1 MKIAHIITRLII
13 GGAMENTL
21 FTCEDHARDHGD
33 DVLLLTGP
41 TDGPEGTLM
50 PRALAGPFRTEI
62 IPSLQRSIRPWKEY
76 QAHHELMKVLKA
88 FQPDVVHTHTS
99 KAGIVGRAAAASAK
113 IPCVHTVHGS
123 SFHYG
128 QSPIAYHTYVQL
140 ERWAARRTAHFI
152 SVCNKMTDIFVDAKI
167 APREKF
173 TTIYSGF
180 DVEPFLHPPVARDEM
195 RRKLGLQDND
205 VVVGKI
211 GRLFPLKGHEQV
223 IAAAKLIV
231 PAHRNVK
238 FLIVG
243 DGILRPQY
251 EQDVASAGLKD
262 NFIWTGMVPPEEI
275 PALMGAMD
283 IVLHASQWEGLARV
297 LPQGLIA
304 GKPVVSFAIDG
315 APEVVRDG
323 ETGFLAPL
331 NDTQALANGMV
342 KLIADPEL
350 RAKLGSRGRELFTD
364 QFRHQTM
371 SREIRRVYERVV
383 NETK

>member
-1 MKIAHIITRLII
+1 MKIAHVITRMIV

-21 FTCEDHARDHGD
+21 FTCEDHARDSGD

-50 PRALAGPFRTEI
+50 PRALQGPFRTEI

-76 QAHHELMKVLKA
+76 EAHRQLVKALKA
-88 FQPDVVHTHTS
+88 FRPDVVHTHTS
-99 KAGIVGRAAAASAK
+99 KAGIVGRAAASTAK
-113 IPCVHTVHGS
+113 IPCIHTVHGS

-128 QSPIAYHTYVQL
+128 QSPLAYHTYVQL
-140 ERWAARRTAHFI
+140 ERWAAKRTAHFI
-152 SVCNKMTDIFVDAKI
+152 TVCDKMAEIFVDAKI
-167 APREKF
+167 APRDKF
-173 TTIYSGF
+173 TTVYSGF
-180 DVEPFLHPPVARDEM
+180 DVEPFLHPSTSRSQM
-195 RRKLGLQDND
+195 RAKLGLNEND
-205 VVVGKI
+205 VVIGKI

-231 PAHRNVK
+231 PSNRNVK

-243 DGILRPQY
+243 DGILRQQY
-251 EQDVASAGLKD
+251 EKNVADAGLQD
-262 NFIWTGMVPPEEI
+262 NFLWTGMVPPDEI
-275 PALMGAMD
+275 PSLMTAMD

-315 APEVVRDG
+315 APEVVLDG

-331 NDTQALANGMV
+331 NDTQALAAALT
-342 KLIADPEL
+342 KLINDPQL
-350 RAKLGSRGRELFTD
+350 RAKLGNRGRELFTD
-364 QFRHQTM
+364 RFRHQTM
-371 SREIRRVYERVV
+371 SRQIRQVYEKVLG
-383 NETK
+383 